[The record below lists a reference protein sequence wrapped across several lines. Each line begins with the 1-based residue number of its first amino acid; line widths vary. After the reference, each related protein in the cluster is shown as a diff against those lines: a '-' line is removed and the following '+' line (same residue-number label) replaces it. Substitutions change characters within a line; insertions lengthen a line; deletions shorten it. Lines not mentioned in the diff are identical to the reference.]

1 MEKNI
6 LKYFKVFPL
15 RVAGIKTCLHL
26 LQVSTAD
33 LLGKEK
39 DPWPELCADENKRER
54 NGITESLVSSD
65 TA

>member
-1 MEKNI
+1 MDKNI

-15 RVAGIKTCLHL
+15 CVAGIKTCLHL
-26 LQVSTAD
+26 LQVSAAD

-39 DPWPELCADENKRER
+39 GPCPELSADEQKRER
-54 NGITESLVSSD
+54 NSITEPLVSSD